1 MDEIFD
7 IISNLNDKKVL
18 VVGAGKSGL
27 AVSFFLARRG
37 AQVTLADEKDVELP
51 AVAEASLKSLNA
63 ELCFGCYPEVSRGSF
78 ALVVLSPG
86 VPLNS
91 PPVKA
96 ARRAGIPVT
105 GELELAF
112 RFLAAPLVAIT
123 GTNGKTT
130 TTALTGEIF
139 RGAGYKTVVAGNIG
153 VPLIEKVEICEP
165 DGVAVAEVSS
175 FQLETVSSFKPKACA
190 ILNITPD
197 HLDRHGSLENYI
209 DVKARIFANQG
220 PADFTVLNYDDH
232 AVRSLGKRTPGKA
245 IYFSRRER
253 LSEGVW
259 VEDGEIVAGFNGTQR
274 GICRAGEVGIPGAHN
289 LENALAASALAL
301 ALGVSEQSIAG
312 ALRSFKGVAHRLEFV
327 AEIGG
332 VRYINDSK
340 GTNPDA
346 AMRAL
351 DAYDCP
357 IVLIAGGKNKGSDF
371 TELAAKIK
379 EKVRALVLVG
389 QSAGLIEAAVRAEGF
404 REIYRAKSFEEA
416 VLAAHRAARPG
427 EVVLLS
433 PACASWDMF
442 NNFEERGD
450 LFKKLVHSLKA

>member
-1 MDEIFD
+1 VDEIFD
-7 IISNLNDKKVL
+7 VISNMGGKKVL

-27 AVSFFLARRG
+27 AVSSFLARRG
-37 AQVTLADEKDVELP
+37 ARVTLADEKNVELP
-51 AVAEASLKSLNA
+51 ADTAASFKSLNV
-63 ELCFGCYPEVSRGSF
+63 ELCFGGYPEVSLGSF
-78 ALVVLSPG
+78 ELVVLSPG

-91 PPVKA
+91 PLAKA
-96 ARRAGIPVT
+96 ARRAGIPLT

-112 RFLAAPLVAIT
+112 RFLASPLVAIT

-139 RGAGYKTVVAGNIG
+139 RASGYKTVVAGNIG
-153 VPLIEKVEICEP
+153 VPLIEKVEICGP
-165 DGVAVAEVSS
+165 DAVVIAEVSS
-175 FQLETVSSFKPKACA
+175 FQLETVSTFKPRACA
-190 ILNITPD
+190 ILNLTPD
-197 HLDRHGSLENYI
+197 HLDRHGSLEGYI
-209 DVKARIFANQG
+209 SAKARIFENQG
-220 PADFTVLNYDDH
+220 PGDYTVLNYDDPT
-232 AVRSLGKRTPGKA
+232 VRSLGEKTPGKVV
-245 IYFSRRER
+245 YFSRKEKLAR
-253 LSEGVW
+253 GVW
-259 VEDGEIVAGFNGTQR
+259 VEDGEIVAGFDGAR
-274 GICRAGEVGIPGAHN
+274 EVILRADEVGIPGAHN
-289 LENALAASALAL
+289 LENALAASALAV
-301 ALGVSEQSIAG
+301 ALGVGRQGIAG

-346 AMRAL
+346 AIRAL

-371 TELAAKIK
+371 SELAAKIK
-379 EKVRALVLVG
+379 EKVRVLVLLG
-389 QSAGLIEAAVRAEGF
+389 QSADLIEAAVRKAGF
-404 REIYRAKSFEEA
+404 KEIYRAKSFEEA
-416 VLAAHRAARPG
+416 VLAAHRAARPK

-450 LFKKLVHSLKA
+450 LFKKIVHSLKA